1 MYPAAL
7 IYNPFAGRLRRDPWL
22 LEAVLRRLG
31 GGVRALPTTGP
42 NMAGDLAREAIANG
56 AQRIYAF
63 GGDGTVNEV
72 ANGMIGSQVALGVL
86 PGGTANVLAVEL
98 GIGTRVRRAAD
109 RMAQLQPRRIPLGK
123 YTDGQGHSRH
133 FLLMAGLGL
142 DAQIVHTINPVIKKQ
157 LGKVAYWLGGFGA
170 VWRRLPEFDV
180 RLDGQPVPRASFA
193 LIAKVRNYGGDL
205 EIARQV
211 RIDHEEFEVLLFE
224 GEWAYRYLK
233 YFAGVV
239 LNRLP
244 GMSGV
249 TVARARRIE
258 FGPGA
263 PAQIDGEAWGH
274 LPATIETVPDAL
286 SLLIPDTYR

>member
-1 MYPAAL
+1 
-7 IYNPFAGRLRRDPWL
+7 
-22 LEAVLRRLG
+22 
-31 GGVRALPTTGP
+31 
-42 NMAGDLAREAIANG
+42 MAGDLAREAIANG

-72 ANGMIGSQVALGVL
+72 ANGMIGSHVALGVL

-98 GIGTRVRRAAD
+98 GVGTRVRRAAD
-109 RMAQLQPRRIPLGK
+109 RMAQLKPRRIPLGK

-142 DAQIVHTINPVIKKQ
+142 DAQIVHTINPVVKKQ
-157 LGKVAYWLGGFGA
+157 LGKVAYWLGGFAA
-170 VWRRLPEFDV
+170 VWRRLPEFEV
-180 RLDGQPVPRASFA
+180 RLDGQPGTRASFA

-205 EIARQV
+205 EIARRV

-224 GEWAYRYLK
+224 GEWAYLYLK
-233 YFAGVV
+233 YFSGVV
-239 LNRLP
+239 ANRLA

-258 FGPGA
+258 VGPGA